1 MPRKHEDTENN
12 GGTGRFDI
20 RDVAKLAGVSVAT
33 VSRTVNN
40 IPTVNVQMAARVR
53 EAIRELNY
61 YPNGQARALVSG
73 KSRLVGLLVSDITNP
88 FFPELIK
95 CFEKAAVE
103 HGYELLI
110 GSTNYDSEL
119 QHCLRRMIE
128 RNVDGVA
135 VMTFGVEDPVLDE
148 LSERKIPMVFVDVSQ
163 ETFPQ
168 DALMVDYKHGMAEA
182 IRHLVALGHVDIG
195 FISGPLN
202 QHSAL
207 LRRDAFLLSLEE
219 CGCTPKAAF
228 ITEGDHRLE
237 GGMHGIATLLQT
249 GHPPT
254 AVLCSN
260 DMMAIGALRTLHKRG
275 FRVPEDMSIVGF
287 DDIHLAE
294 FVNPPLTT
302 VSMSRAEIAREAVK
316 ALLGRIESV
325 AEHGRT
331 TNQPIPT
338 KLIVR
343 ETTAPPRFQQS
354 RPSSTPSAG

>member
-1 MPRKHEDTENN
+1 MRKKPAGNESASP
-12 GGTGRFDI
+12 GGRFDI
-20 RDVAKLAGVSVAT
+20 RDVAKRAGVSVAT

-40 IPTVNVQMAARVR
+40 IPSVNAEMADRVR
-53 EAIRELNY
+53 LAIQELNY
-61 YPNGQARALVSG
+61 YPNTQARALVSG
-73 KSRLVGLLVSDITNP
+73 RSRLVGLLVSDITNP

-95 CFEKAAVE
+95 CFEKAVVQ

-148 LSERKIPMVFVDVSQ
+148 LSSRQIPMVFMDVSQ

-168 DALMVDYKHGMAEA
+168 DALMVDYKHGMTKA
-182 IRHLVALGHVDIG
+182 IEHLVGLGHQEIG

-202 QHSAL
+202 QHSAI

-219 CGCTPKAAF
+219 CGCEPDAAL
-228 ITEGDHRLE
+228 IAEGDHRLE
-237 GGMHGIATLLQT
+237 GGMEGIVTLLAT
-249 GHPPT
+249 GRPPT

-260 DMMAIGALRTLHKRG
+260 DMMAIGALKMLHKRG
-275 FRVPEDMSIVGF
+275 LRVPEDMSVVGF

-302 VSMSRAEIAREAVK
+302 VSMSRREIANHAIK
-316 ALLGRIESV
+316 ALLCRIEQAV
-325 AEHGRT
+325 PAGT
-331 TNQPIPT
+331 TKHRVTT
-338 KLIVR
+338 KLVVR
-343 ETTAPPRFQQS
+343 ETTAPPRF
-354 RPSSTPSAG
+354 RHTRG